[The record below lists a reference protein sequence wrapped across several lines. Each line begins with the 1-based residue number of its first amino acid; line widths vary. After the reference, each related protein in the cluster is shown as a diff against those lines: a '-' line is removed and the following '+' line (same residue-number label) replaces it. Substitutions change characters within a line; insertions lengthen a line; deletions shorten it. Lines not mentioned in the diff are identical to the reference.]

1 MPSGGELDVGALVGR
16 RVDDLR
22 VLGAMGPLY
31 TGKIESLHIE
41 KDVVREATR
50 GQQVGLKIK
59 DFNKA
64 RIGDLVESFQAAEA
78 KYVKPWQPQGKIYYP
93 W

>member
-1 MPSGGELDVGALVGR
+1 MLGR
-16 RVDDLR
+16 SFR

-64 RIGDLVESFQAAEA
+64 RIGDMVESFQAAEV

-93 W
+93 